1 MSADLARAAPPSLS
15 DAPIAPQHLWHHLSN
30 GQQQH
35 VRQVLIHVAKHL
47 VAHRPHPS
55 PHEETP
61 HDFDTPLESSEI
73 NPGPS

>member
-1 MSADLARAAPPSLS
+1 MPADRARAAPPSLI

-35 VRQVLIHVAKHL
+35 VRQVLIQVAKHL

-55 PHEETP
+55 PQEETP
-61 HDFDTPLESSEI
+61 YDFHTPHGSGKIDS
-73 NPGPS
+73 GPS